1 MIRVSNINVS
11 VLSDENALLKKISR
25 IINCNKN
32 DIKNYK
38 IIKKSID
45 ARDKNNIIYNYTID
59 INVEN
64 EDEVLNKK
72 IKNVSKTPNEEYTYK
87 PSGTLKM
94 KNRPIVVG
102 AGPAGLFL
110 SYMLSYY
117 GYNPIIIERGEKME
131 DRIKSVDIFFST
143 NKLNINSNVQFGEGG
158 AGTFSDG
165 KLNTLVKDKRFMQK
179 KVFEIFIECGAPEEI
194 LYVNKP
200 HIGTDLLR
208 KVIINM
214 RNKIIKNGGTFL
226 YNTMLT
232 NIVINNNKVEEII
245 VNNKETIPCDNL
257 FLCIGHSSRETYN
270 MLKNKNILMKNKPFA
285 IGVRIEHLKKDI
297 NECLYGNKYKDILKD
312 ASYNLTYHTN
322 NRAVYTFCMCPGG
335 YVINASSEK
344 NKLVINGMSN
354 HLRESNNSNSAI
366 VVTIDEND
374 YGKNLLDGVK
384 FQRELEEKAYN
395 SLNGLIPVQRYIDYK
410 NNVVTNRLGKI
421 TPNTKGN
428 YGFYDINKILPNYIN
443 SSIKESIEYFSK
455 RINCFNDDD
464 SILLGIETR
473 TSSPVTIIR
482 DEKGMSNI
490 KGIYPVGEGAGYAGG
505 ITTSAVDGIRT
516 FEKFTSI
523 YKK

>member
-245 VNNKETIPCDNL
+245 VNNKETIHAYL
-257 FLCIGHSSRETYN
+257 VR
-270 MLKNKNILMKNKPFA
+270 NIYWLNSKQPL
-285 IGVRIEHLKKDI
+285 HL
-297 NECLYGNKYKDILKD
+297 
-312 ASYNLTYHTN
+312 H
-322 NRAVYTFCMCPGG
+322 
-335 YVINASSEK
+335 
-344 NKLVINGMSN
+344 
-354 HLRESNNSNSAI
+354 
-366 VVTIDEND
+366 
-374 YGKNLLDGVK
+374 
-384 FQRELEEKAYN
+384 
-395 SLNGLIPVQRYIDYK
+395 
-410 NNVVTNRLGKI
+410 
-421 TPNTKGN
+421 
-428 YGFYDINKILPNYIN
+428 
-443 SSIKESIEYFSK
+443 
-455 RINCFNDDD
+455 
-464 SILLGIETR
+464 
-473 TSSPVTIIR
+473 
-482 DEKGMSNI
+482 
-490 KGIYPVGEGAGYAGG
+490 YAN
-505 ITTSAVDGIRT
+505 
-516 FEKFTSI
+516 
-523 YKK
+523 